1 MVPKPQLLPS
11 TTTSLAQ
18 DVAAR
23 MKEMASSEPGN
34 SAGAAEASQ
43 PTSPVD
49 EAVANTDADRS
60 PCSNA
65 RLEQEASISKSP
77 AAAEELPD
85 AESASAEPED
95 AIAAAAAPLRR
106 SRRGPST
113 KLAIILI
120 SVVLLAIAA
129 ELWIMSMPQVPLL
142 IDKLY
147 FAVALA
153 FQLMMVLASLPLPE
167 QGLCC
172 IKGASSGLPQ
182 VHIGFVRR
190 RPMHPERFFALVRR
204 RFGPLDSDLSCNY
217 GSVLKPLGEV
227 RVLSGSG
234 CLWFIGSDDM
244 RGEWLFSSSA
254 GRHLLRCGEP
264 WPAEAGATETEAGSR
279 RVDLSLEVSG
289 TPADVDAWKAS
300 CFSELNDCLI
310 TRAEAVALEEGDTSM
325 LSPQCEWEEMRAVQ
339 ENLSPWVV
347 HWWPLL
353 RLLHGITTMV
363 TAIPGFGLLQTVG
376 RSLATRVRT
385 GAWARIF

>member
-1 MVPKPQLLPS
+1 
-11 TTTSLAQ
+11 
-18 DVAAR
+18 
-23 MKEMASSEPGN
+23 
-34 SAGAAEASQ
+34 
-43 PTSPVD
+43 
-49 EAVANTDADRS
+49 
-60 PCSNA
+60 
-65 RLEQEASISKSP
+65 
-77 AAAEELPD
+77 
-85 AESASAEPED
+85 
-95 AIAAAAAPLRR
+95 
-106 SRRGPST
+106 
-113 KLAIILI
+113 
-120 SVVLLAIAA
+120 
-129 ELWIMSMPQVPLL
+129 
-142 IDKLY
+142 
-147 FAVALA
+147 
-153 FQLMMVLASLPLPE
+153 LASLPLPE

-172 IKGASSGLPQ
+172 IKGATRNSCSILQSSMLADLAQRQVSMQLTDRRKPGEREALLTSHSCPRRDSVQTMAPAGETGASSGLPQ

-217 GSVLKPLGEV
+217 GSVPKPLGEV

-289 TPADVDAWKAS
+289 TPTDVDAWKAS